1 MKTLLLLRHAK
12 SSWEDTALPDHDR
25 PLKPRGIKAARRI
38 GRLIRQQNL
47 IPERILCST
56 ATRAKETLRLVEE
69 EFPQLAATE
78 FIAGLY
84 HCQPG
89 EFITALQSVEATV
102 NSVMIVGHNPGMEEW
117 LQILI
122 GKPETM
128 PTGCLVQLAVPLDDW
143 SQVTESTRGDLINI
157 WRPRELKD

>member
-12 SSWEDTALPDHDR
+12 SSWEDAALPDHDR
-25 PLKPRGIKAARRI
+25 PLKPRGVKAARRI
-38 GRLIRQQNL
+38 GRLLREQNL

-56 ATRAKETLRLVEE
+56 ATRAIETLRLVEE
-69 EFPQLAATE
+69 ESQQQAATE
-78 FIAGLY
+78 FIAALY
-84 HCQPG
+84 HCSPG
-89 EFITALQSVEATV
+89 EFITSIHGVEADV

-117 LQILI
+117 LQNLI

-128 PTGCLVQLAVPLDDW
+128 PTGCLVQMALPLDDW
-143 SQVTESTRGDLINI
+143 SQVTESTRGELINT

>member
-12 SSWEDTALPDHDR
+12 SSWEDAALPDHDR

-38 GRLIRQQNL
+38 GRLLREQNL
-47 IPERILCST
+47 IPERIFCST
-56 ATRAKETLRLVEE
+56 ATRARETLRLVAEE
-69 EFPQLAATE
+69 LQQQPATE
-78 FIAGLY
+78 FIAALY

-89 EFITALQSVEATV
+89 EFITALQGVEATV
-102 NSVMIVGHNPGMEEW
+102 NSVMIVGHNPGTEEW
-117 LQILI
+117 LQNLI

-128 PTGCLVQLAVPLDDW
+128 PTGCLVQLALPLDDW
-143 SQVTESTRGDLINI
+143 SQVTESSHGDLINL

>member
-12 SSWEDTALPDHDR
+12 SSWEDTTLSDHDR
-25 PLKPRGIKAARRI
+25 PLKPRGVKAARRI
-38 GRLIRQQNL
+38 GRLLREQNL

-69 EFPQLAATE
+69 EFSQQAATD
-78 FIAGLY
+78 FIAALY

-89 EFITALQSVEATV
+89 EFIMALQGVEAAV

-117 LQILI
+117 LQNLI

>member
-12 SSWEDTALPDHDR
+12 SSWEDASLPDHDR

-38 GRLIRQQNL
+38 GRLLHEQNL

-56 ATRAKETLRLVEE
+56 ATRARETLRLVEE
-69 EFPQLAATE
+69 ELQQHAATD
-78 FIAGLY
+78 FIAALY
-84 HCQPG
+84 HCPPD
-89 EFITALQSVEATV
+89 EFITALQGVEAAV

-117 LQILI
+117 LQNLI

-128 PTGCLVQLAVPLDDW
+128 PTGCLVQLAMPSGDW
-143 SQVTESTRGDLINI
+143 SQVTERTRAELVHI

>member
-1 MKTLLLLRHAK
+1 MKTILLLRHAK

-25 PLKPRGIKAARRI
+25 PLKPRGVKAARRI
-38 GRLIRQQNL
+38 GRLLREQNL

-56 ATRAKETLRLVEE
+56 STRATETLRLVEE
-69 EFPQLAATE
+69 ESQQHAATE
-78 FIAGLY
+78 FIAALY

-89 EFITALQSVEATV
+89 EFITALHGVEAAV

-117 LQILI
+117 LQKLI

-128 PTGCLVQLAVPLDDW
+128 PTGCLVQMSLPLDDW
-143 SQVTESTRGDLINI
+143 SQVTESTRGELINI